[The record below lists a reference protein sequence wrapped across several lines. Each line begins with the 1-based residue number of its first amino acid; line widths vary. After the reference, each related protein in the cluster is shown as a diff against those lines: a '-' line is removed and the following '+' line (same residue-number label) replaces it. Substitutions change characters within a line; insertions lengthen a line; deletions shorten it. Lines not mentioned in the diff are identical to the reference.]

1 VSGLESSKSG
11 RGSLPVS
18 DSKALYELTVVMLVT
33 VLLSI
38 LIQEIK
44 GFMMFLPLAYLLIE
58 KRRTASPWSE
68 FGVRREGYLNALKN
82 NWHLIVLD
90 VFLIQSIVIVGA
102 SQYIPSFMAHIYS
115 RTPWTPD
122 AGISVLIGFLGMIVF
137 VTFVEELVDRGL
149 IQGRF
154 TARFGPLIGIAVGS
168 LFMTLMH
175 WAPGDPFIVFL
186 DLLAVFIDSAIFGII
201 YWRSRNIFVSW
212 TAHLGVDIFDIVLML
227 LVF

>member
-1 VSGLESSKSG
+1 
-11 RGSLPVS
+11 
-18 DSKALYELTVVMLVT
+18 MLVT

-44 GFMMFLPLAYLLIE
+44 GLMMFLPLAYLFIE
-58 KRRTASPWSE
+58 RRRTSAPWTE
-68 FGVRREGYLNALKN
+68 FGIRREGYLNGLKG
-82 NWHLIVLD
+82 NWHLILLD

-102 SQYIPSFMAHIYS
+102 SAYLPSFMEHVYS
-115 RTPWTPD
+115 RMPWTPD
-122 AGISVLIGFLGMIVF
+122 AGIIVLAGFLGMIIS
-137 VTFVEELVDRGL
+137 VTFIEELVDRGF
-149 IQGRF
+149 IQQRF
-154 TARFGPLIGIAVGS
+154 TARFGPLVGIAVGS

-186 DLLAVFIDSAIFGII
+186 DLLSVFIDSAIFGLI
-201 YWRSRNIFVSW
+201 YWRSQSIFVSW